1 MEKKKIFIK
10 EFRDKRNKYIG
21 RYLNIDGK
29 DFPVYEVK
37 IVDGLINSCYCGA
50 INNNKVLNEY
60 ITISLK
66 LPLDFYEIHI

>member
-10 EFRDKRNKYIG
+10 ELRDKRNKYIG

-37 IVDGLINSCYCGA
+37 IVDGLINSCYMRS
-50 INNNKVLNEY
+50 Y
-60 ITISLK
+60 
-66 LPLDFYEIHI
+66 